1 MLQPLSKPQCSAYF
15 SHRSRALQSLSWLP
29 RMLRTKISPPLSC
42 SLELASSTFCILL
55 PNASFLLLLL
65 QRYVCT
71 LQSQKSDWLVEIS
84 R

>member
-1 MLQPLSKPQCSAYF
+1 MLQPLSKPQCYAYC
-15 SHRSRALQSLSWLP
+15 SHLSVALQFLSWLP

-42 SLELASSTFCILL
+42 SLELASSIFYILL
-55 PNASFLLLLL
+55 PNTSLLLLLL

-71 LQSQKSDWLVEIS
+71 LLSQKSDWLVEIF